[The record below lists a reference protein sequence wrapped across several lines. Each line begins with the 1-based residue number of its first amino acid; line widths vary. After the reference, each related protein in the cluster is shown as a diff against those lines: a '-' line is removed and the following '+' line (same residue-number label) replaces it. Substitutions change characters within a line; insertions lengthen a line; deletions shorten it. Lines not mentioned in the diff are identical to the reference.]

1 MNLSK
6 EIRAKV
12 KDPSESKEIFDEI
25 KAGNSKTLGRIESLN
40 LINNAFNRGDK

>member
-12 KDPSESKEIFDEI
+12 KDDEI
-25 KAGNSKTLGRIESLN
+25 KEEKKAENSKTLGRIESLN